1 MSLTGRNEIKECSVA
16 FSLNSIRSQRA
27 VIRAQRLADDPTLHT
42 WMKTIVCEDLT
53 EKKLCVINK
62 AKQQGNCENCMAL
75 KEWQQIMFIRL
86 MVSNVYMVNI
96 NLCLPAVWE
105 HQLWSEGRLSLWH
118 NRRRMH
124 PLPPQPG
131 CMINQCIS
139 WDQHCLENVC
149 RCEIVYW
156 VGINYNSRK
165 HENYVIIYS
174 PWCSSKPVWP
184 VFSSM
189 EHKRR

>member
-1 MSLTGRNEIKECSVA
+1 
-16 FSLNSIRSQRA
+16 
-27 VIRAQRLADDPTLHT
+27 
-42 WMKTIVCEDLT
+42 
-53 EKKLCVINK
+53 
-62 AKQQGNCENCMAL
+62 
-75 KEWQQIMFIRL
+75 

-131 CMINQCIS
+131 CMINQRIS
-139 WDQHCLENVC
+139 WDQHCLKNV
-149 RCEIVYW
+149 RTCEIVYW

-184 VFSSM
+184 VFLLWNTKEDSFSILQYTSFCVPQKKYAHTELTTSACINNKNVISGWIILLNLTKIIHAIDIFYHLLLSVWL
-189 EHKRR
+189 EHIVKLSGSVCKHEIYLIAVSV